1 MAKADLSLGERRRLR
16 EKMLTKHH
24 LANILTHWFNAAS
37 WAFLLATGLAILGQR
52 VYQTVPAAWSEV
64 VRNLFG
70 GLAPLIRWHESWGM
84 LWAFVLTFNVLLGF
98 RNYFLPFGARRMLL
112 TADDMDWFKQ
122 YGRKLVGLP
131 YELPAQ
137 DDYNAGQKVFSY
149 VVVVGI
155 VAIIISGLIMT
166 FSPQVMRLTAGA
178 QWIIQWAMPVH
189 FTAVGIVVAG
199 LVVHIY
205 MGALFPEERPAFF
218 SMFSG
223 KVNAL
228 YAYIHHRKWYERYM
242 EEERAWERA
251 QGVKTKP
258 ASRTGDGQA
267 GEIDFV
273 LDGLVS
279 EHVDERP

>member
-1 MAKADLSLGERRRLR
+1 MGQMDLSLSERKRLR

-52 VYQTVPAAWSEV
+52 IYQTVPAAWSDV

-84 LWAFVLTFNVLLGF
+84 LWAFVLAFNVLLGF
-98 RNYFLPFGARRMLL
+98 RNYFLPFGARRMML
-112 TADDMDWFKQ
+112 TGDDVAWFKQ
-122 YGRKLVGLP
+122 YGRKLVGLS
-131 YELPAQ
+131 YELPPQ
-137 DDYNAGQKVFSY
+137 DDYNAGQKAFSY
-149 VVVVGI
+149 VVVLGI
-155 VAIIISGLIMT
+155 MAIIASGLVMT
-166 FSPQVMRLTAGA
+166 FSPQVMRLTGGA

-189 FTAVGIVVAG
+189 FSAVGVVVAG

-228 YAYIHHRKWYERYM
+228 YAYTHHRKWFERYAA
-242 EEERAWERA
+242 EERDWERK
-251 QGVKTKP
+251 QKTLERD
-258 ASRTGDGQA
+258 ASESGDGQSD
-267 GEIDFV
+267 ETESL
-273 LDGLVS
+273 LDALAR
-279 EHVDERP
+279 ETPADP